1 MKENIARKELSSS
14 KTLEITQ
21 MALMTA
27 IICVATMVIKI
38 PTIMGIGY
46 DHLGDSMV
54 FLAAIL
60 FGKRKGMITSAIG
73 MSLADFL
80 SGYAYYVPF
89 TFLIKGIMAL
99 IASSI
104 AYRKDYQGKNVLNN
118 IFAFTVSGVWMVFGY
133 FIAKIILVKF
143 ILFKADTYSEALAI
157 ALAGIPN
164 NIGQVTVGAIIA
176 VPLIKLLHGKINII
190 RK

>member
-1 MKENIARKELSSS
+1 MKEDIVRRELGNSR
-14 KTLEITQ
+14 TLEITQ
-21 MALMTA
+21 MALMTS
-27 IICVATMVIKI
+27 IICVATMMIRI

-46 DHLGDSMV
+46 VHLGDSMV

-60 FGKRKGMITSAIG
+60 FGRRKGIITSALG

-99 IASSI
+99 IVSSI
-104 AYRKDYQGKNVLNN
+104 AYRKDYRGKNVLNN
-118 IFAFTVSGVWMVFGY
+118 IFAFAVSGVWMVFGY
-133 FIAKIILVKF
+133 FITKIILVKF
-143 ILFKADTYSEALAI
+143 ILFKADTYREALAI
-157 ALAGIPN
+157 ALASIPN

-176 VPLIKLLHGKINII
+176 IPLVKLLYGKINII

>member
-1 MKENIARKELSSS
+1 MKENTVRRELSNSR
-14 KTLEITQ
+14 TLEITQ
-21 MALMTA
+21 MALMTS
-27 IICVATMVIKI
+27 IICVATMMIRI

-46 DHLGDSMV
+46 VHLGDSMV

-60 FGKRKGMITSAIG
+60 FGKRKGIITSALG

-99 IASSI
+99 IVSSI

-133 FIAKIILVKF
+133 FITKIVLVKF
-143 ILFKADTYSEALAI
+143 VLFKADTYSEAITI
-157 ALAGIPN
+157 ALASIPN
-164 NIGQVTVGAIIA
+164 NIGQVTVGAVIA
-176 VPLIKLLHGKINII
+176 IPLIRLLYGKINII